1 MGDIFCGLSARP
13 DLWAFC
19 NGYVAGAGNTTCG
32 ALLTCIIFYQASHCE
47 LLLVV
52 GVLLDFRHERTLKR
66 RLAGKPYNFS
76 GLLQGANEWGWREEI
91 GPKQCL
97 LSQFRLVR
105 GKSGGRQKREG
116 DFSCEI
122 SPSLPIFRDPVRV
135 PDHNDCYPRIAR
147 HPRATARTFT
157 SLFRDY
163 TRHKSFPSAILLQLP
178 GPSLVADSRR

>member
-116 DFSCEI
+116 DFSREI
-122 SPSLPIFRDPVRV
+122 SPSLFRLSEIRFGFQITTLVIPE
-135 PDHNDCYPRIAR
+135 
-147 HPRATARTFT
+147 
-157 SLFRDY
+157 SLGTHELGPCFY
-163 TRHKSFPSAILLQLP
+163 LTLL
-178 GPSLVADSRR
+178 